1 MSDVDFFRSMV
12 RPWQGRRIP
21 LSWLLLTRQPVRL
34 IVALA
39 GISFAGILMFMQ
51 LGFRDGLFD
60 ASVTV
65 HRRFDADLVL
75 ISPRS
80 ASSVR
85 MAGFPRRRLV
95 QTLADPAVEGVTPVH
110 WGLMLWRNPE
120 TRRNRAILALGFNP
134 EDPFFLD
141 PELAKISGVLKQKG
155 RILFDQLSRSEFG
168 PIAEWFREGRTV
180 ETEIAGNR
188 IRVEGLVSLGTSFG
202 ADGNLLTSTETFL
215 DLMPQKP
222 PGAIEVGLIRL
233 KPGEDPDQAVKRLQ
247 RRLPDDVTVL
257 TKQGFIDFEQ
267 NYWKTST
274 SIGFIFTLGAAMGFV
289 VGCVIVYQVLYTD
302 VSDHLPEYATLMA
315 MGYRITHLLA
325 IVIREGFYLA
335 ALGYVPAYLAG
346 QGLYWFVRDA
356 TKLPVGMDLSRALT
370 VLTMIFVMCMLS
382 SVLAMRRLVDADP
395 AEIF

>member
-1 MSDVDFFRSMV
+1 MNRFWR
-12 RPWQGRRIP
+12 GRRIP

-34 IVALA
+34 LVALA

-60 ASVTV
+60 ASVTA
-65 HRRFDADLVL
+65 HRLFDADVVL

-80 ASSVR
+80 ASSVS
-85 MAGFPRRRLV
+85 MEAFPRRRLV
-95 QTLADPAVEGVTPVH
+95 QTLADPDVDGVTPVH

-120 TRRNRAILALGFNP
+120 TRRNRSILALGFNP
-134 EDPFFLD
+134 DDPFFVD
-141 PELAKISGVLKQKG
+141 PSLAEKTDALKQKG
-155 RILFDQLSRSEFG
+155 RILFDQLSRPEFG
-168 PIAEWFREGRTV
+168 PIANWYRDGRVV

-188 IRVEGLVSLGTSFG
+188 VRVAGLVSLGTSFG

-222 PGAIEVGLIRL
+222 PGAIEVGLVRL
-233 KPGEDPDQAVKRLQ
+233 KPGADPEQVVSRLRQ
-247 RRLPDDVTVL
+247 RLPKDVSVL

-267 NYWKTST
+267 NYWKSST

-315 MGYRITHLLA
+315 MGYRLSHLLG
-325 IVIREGFYLA
+325 VVVREGFYLA
-335 ALGYVPAYLAG
+335 AMGYVPAYMAG

-370 VLTMIFVMCMLS
+370 VLVMILVMCMLS
-382 SVLAMRRLVDADP
+382 SFLAMRRLIDADP